1 MRLFIYLRLFW
12 YESTE
17 VNAINQLSN
26 MRRDTQTLLNSQH
39 QLLQLLNQTGM
50 FQLAKLWQNISD
62 ML

>member
-1 MRLFIYLRLFW
+1 
-12 YESTE
+12 
-17 VNAINQLSN
+17 

-62 ML
+62 MLQKVVGRIVTEKE